1 MAADNLQSVIAG
13 NISAL
18 RRSRGFTQAELA
30 ERLGYSDKSVSKW
43 ERGDGLPDVLCL
55 KAMADLFGVTLD
67 YMVEENHPA
76 DVKGASPA
84 PEPLPDKEQYQ
95 VNRRTIAALSVA
107 GVWLLAALVYV
118 AGLIAGKTLVTSFFL
133 AVPVSAILLT
143 VFSSLWGNRTHLFLS
158 VTLLVWGT
166 LLLICW
172 VLRDRNP
179 WLLMTLCAPA
189 AVVVWLSCRVTTK
202 KPPESGSLSA
212 SE

>member
-76 DVKGASPA
+76 DVEGASPA

-143 VFSSLWGNRTHLFLS
+143 VFSSLWGNRPHLFLS

-189 AVVVWLSCRVTTK
+189 AVVVWLSCRRR
-202 KPPESGSLSA
+202 GA
-212 SE
+212 DC